1 MNPSLL
7 TSPPASWCSSLLARL
22 HLWITYE
29 FTVMGLVAQPSIE
42 TILGNSSNRHVCAG
56 WYSWP
61 VAPQETSGPLEDRVA
76 FLVAFSWNWSWLT
89 CGKKG
94 WFLESW
100 QRLLS
105 YFLLLPWFGL
115 GGSLPNPLL
124 DLHILSLPNKGW
136 PCHTIVAKWTPTRGH
151 LKKKEEALSSCLE
164 SSCVTRLR
172 WRIYKPRFSWGSKPV
187 AGKPICQLRQ
197 GGKRERAWILAHFV
211 EVLH

>member
-1 MNPSLL
+1 MCALVDTLDPLLCKSPS
-7 TSPPASWCSSLLARL
+7 
-22 HLWITYE
+22 
-29 FTVMGLVAQPSIE
+29 
-42 TILGNSSNRHVCAG
+42 
-56 WYSWP
+56 
-61 VAPQETSGPLEDRVA
+61 ETSGPLEYRVA

-105 YFLLLPWFGL
+105 YFPLLLRFGL

-151 LKKKEEALSSCLE
+151 LKKKRRPFLAWNPVVWQGYAGGYTSHASHEAASLWLDLS
-164 SSCVTRLR
+164 
-172 WRIYKPRFSWGSKPV
+172 WWQG
-187 AGKPICQLRQ
+187 Q
-197 GGKRERAWILAHFV
+197 GGEWLTLCFLELGSLSHMRV
-211 EVLH
+211 ENWAATEDQCSP